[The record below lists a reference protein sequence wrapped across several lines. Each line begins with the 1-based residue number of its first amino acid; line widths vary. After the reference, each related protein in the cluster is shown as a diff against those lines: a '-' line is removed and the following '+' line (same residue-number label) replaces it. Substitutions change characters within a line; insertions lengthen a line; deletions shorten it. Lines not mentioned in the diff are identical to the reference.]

1 MMDFEKKER
10 IKESGYVENKTQIN
24 LKALWIALL
33 KMVQMEKFLNR
44 EPMKI

>member
-24 LKALWIALL
+24 LKALWIATEDGANG
-33 KMVQMEKFLNR
+33 KVFK
-44 EPMKI
+44 